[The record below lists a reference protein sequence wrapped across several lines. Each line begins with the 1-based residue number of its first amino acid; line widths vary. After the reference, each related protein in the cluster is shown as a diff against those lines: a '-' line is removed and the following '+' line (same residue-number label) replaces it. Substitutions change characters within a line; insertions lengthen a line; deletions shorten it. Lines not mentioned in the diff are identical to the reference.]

1 MEQVDPSPTR
11 RKGLWAML
19 AIAAVTS
26 ASAVTFALPATSKA
40 DPVPAPPT
48 TAAAPPA
55 AAPAPAPAAPGAPG
69 APPAPPGDPN
79 AAPPP
84 PPIDPNAPPPPVVDP
99 NAGRVTNAVGGFSF
113 VLPPGWVES
122 DASHL
127 DYGSAMLSKT
137 TGQPPAPGQP
147 PPVANDTRVVLGRL
161 DQKLYAS
168 AEANDAKAAV
178 RLGSDMGEFFMPY
191 PGMRINQDSTP
202 LNANGIA
209 GSASYY
215 EVKFSD
221 PAKPNGQIWTGVI
234 GTPATNAAPPQ
245 RWFVVWLGTAND
257 PVDKGAAK
265 ALAES
270 IQPWNPE
277 AAPAPAPVALP
288 PGAPVIGPPPPGAPA
303 PAPAPAAPA
312 PAPGALPLPLR
323 RPRRVLRLR
332 RLARHRPVTSRRRP
346 HRCHSRPCPLKATVP
361 GSNETRMDATAA
373 TQYLAF
379 APPTAVSWL
388 AYLIIG
394 GIAGWIAG
402 KIVKVGG
409 SGILLNIVIGVVGGF
424 IGGMILGWLHVDV
437 EHGRKW
443 FTFFVSLLGAVIL
456 LWVVSLV
463 RRR

>member
-1 MEQVDPSPTR
+1 MDQVDPSSIR
-11 RKGLWAML
+11 HKGLWATL
-19 AIAAVTS
+19 AITAVTS
-26 ASAVTFALPATSKA
+26 ASAVTIALPPTSKA

-48 TAAAPPA
+48 TTAAPPA
-55 AAPAPAPAAPGAPG
+55 AAPAPAPPGAPG

-84 PPIDPNAPPPPVVDP
+84 PPVDPNAPPPPVVDP

-127 DYGSAMLSKT
+127 DYGSAMLSKS
-137 TGQPPAPGQP
+137 TGQPPMPGQP

-191 PGMRINQDSTP
+191 PGMRINQDTTP
-202 LNANGIA
+202 LNANGIS

-234 GTPATNAAPPQ
+234 GSTATNAGPPQ

-257 PVDKGAAK
+257 AVDKGAAK

-270 IQPWNPE
+270 IQPWNPA
-277 AAPAPAPVALP
+277 AAPAPAPGAPP
-288 PGAPVIGPPPPGAPA
+288 PGAPAPGAPAPAPGAPAPPPAPGAPVPAPAPGAPAPPPAPGAPA
-303 PAPAPAAPA
+303 PAPAPGAPAPA
-312 PAPGALPLPLR
+312 PAPGQAPAGELTPMPTPTPQQTLP
-323 RPRRVLRLR
+323 
-332 RLARHRPVTSRRRP
+332 A
-346 HRCHSRPCPLKATVP
+346 
-361 GSNETRMDATAA
+361 
-373 TQYLAF
+373 
-379 APPTAVSWL
+379 
-388 AYLIIG
+388 
-394 GIAGWIAG
+394 
-402 KIVKVGG
+402 
-409 SGILLNIVIGVVGGF
+409 
-424 IGGMILGWLHVDV
+424 
-437 EHGRKW
+437 
-443 FTFFVSLLGAVIL
+443 
-456 LWVVSLV
+456 
-463 RRR
+463 